1 MTESNDYLGS
11 LDPDEL
17 QAEQE
22 FFENH
27 WANDLL
33 DAPHALIAVIET
45 KIARAVLAERNRT
58 YQAIYNHFRLFDGA
72 SNRTHK
78 ISEAELM
85 TLIQTEEQN
94 G

>member
-1 MTESNDYLGS
+1 MTNQNDYFGS

-22 FFENH
+22 FLDNH

-78 ISEAELM
+78 ISEAELI
-85 TLIQTEEQN
+85 TLIKEAQDD
-94 G
+94 